1 MSGLLE
7 TTHDKFIFRVKSGL
21 YYSRD
26 DYWADIHGDQAVV
39 GITDYL
45 QKVSGDVA
53 FLDTAPL
60 HTAIRQGEEAGTIE
74 SMKTVYGIVAPVSGT
89 IIEIN
94 PRLETT
100 PYLINQDPYE
110 TGWIYRVQLDDWSG
124 DQTSLLSADSYLELI
139 KEKLAQEGGPQ

>member
-1 MSGLLE
+1 MSEILE
-7 TTHDKFIFRVKSGL
+7 TTHDKFIFRVKTGL

-26 DYWADIHGDQAVV
+26 DYWADVQGDQAVV

-60 HTAIRQGEEAGTIE
+60 NTAIRQGDEAGTVE
-74 SMKTVYGIVAPVSGT
+74 SMKTVYGIIAPVSGN

-94 PRLETT
+94 PHLEAS
-100 PYLINQDPYE
+100 PFLINQDPYE
-110 TGWIYRVQLDDWSG
+110 TGWIYRVHLDNWEG
-124 DQTSLLSADSYLELI
+124 DKALLLSAESYLELM
-139 KEKLAQEGGPQ
+139 KGKLAREGGPT